1 MDIEKLADIAHENG
15 LPLVIDNTTP
25 SPALCRP
32 IEHGADIVVQ
42 SLTKFIGGHGTSIGG
57 AIIDAG
63 KFDWKASGRFP
74 DFTTPDPSYHGVV
87 YSDAFGPLAF
97 IIKVRVQ
104 ALRDVG
110 ACTTPFNSFLFLQG
124 AETLHLRME
133 RHSQNALE
141 VAKFLQTH
149 PQVEWVNYPG
159 LESSPYYERV
169 KKYMPAGSGALVT
182 FGIRGGYE
190 AGKTFINSM
199 KLFSL
204 LANIGDAKSLV
215 IHPASTTHSQL
226 TEEEQASTGV
236 TPGLV
241 RLSVGVEDIRDI
253 IADIDQALKA
263 ATQKS
268 AASA

>member
-1 MDIEKLADIAHENG
+1 
-15 LPLVIDNTTP
+15 
-25 SPALCRP
+25 
-32 IEHGADIVVQ
+32 
-42 SLTKFIGGHGTSIGG
+42 
-57 AIIDAG
+57 
-63 KFDWKASGRFP
+63 
-74 DFTTPDPSYHGVV
+74 
-87 YSDAFGPLAF
+87 
-97 IIKVRVQ
+97 
-104 ALRDVG
+104 
-110 ACTTPFNSFLFLQG
+110 
-124 AETLHLRME
+124 
-133 RHSQNALE
+133 
-141 VAKFLQTH
+141 
-149 PQVEWVNYPG
+149 
-159 LESSPYYERV
+159 
-169 KKYMPAGSGALVT
+169 

-226 TEEEQASTGV
+226 SEEEQASTGV